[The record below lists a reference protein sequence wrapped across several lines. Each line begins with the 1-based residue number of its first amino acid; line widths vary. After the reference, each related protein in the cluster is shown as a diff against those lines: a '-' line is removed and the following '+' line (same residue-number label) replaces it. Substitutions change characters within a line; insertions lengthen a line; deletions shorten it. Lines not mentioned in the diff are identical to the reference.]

1 LHATRGRSIVLHK
14 ASYLK
19 GFHLLATDGEI
30 GHVDDFL
37 LDESWHV
44 RYLVVDTSNRIG
56 GRSVLI
62 GASAVASIDAPNAK
76 VHVTLSRDAIKQSPS
91 VSTADIELI
100 ETLPSVLII

>member
-1 LHATRGRSIVLHK
+1 VSHNGSSVLHK
-14 ASYLK
+14 TSYLK

-37 LDESWHV
+37 LDESWHL

-62 GASAVASIDAPNAK
+62 GSSAVASIDAPNATI
-76 VHVTLSRDAIKQSPS
+76 HVRLSRDEIKRSPS